1 MKINWGTGL
10 VIGLGLFVV
19 FILYFVIRI
28 SLEHETELVTEN
40 YYEKELIFQKQ
51 IDGAANVK
59 KAHAELKVKRQPE
72 GYELTFPKNMEP
84 SKIEGTLM
92 LYRPSN
98 KQLDREERLNL
109 QSDKLLIPKEHL
121 VSGRWDIIV
130 AWVYE
135 GEDYYFKEKIN
146 Y

>member
-10 VIGLGLFVV
+10 VIGLGLFIA
-19 FILYFVIRI
+19 FIMYFVIRI
-28 SLEHETELVTEN
+28 SLEHESELVTEN
-40 YYEKELIFQKQ
+40 YYEKELVFQKQ

-59 KAHAELKVKRQPE
+59 KAHAELKGKRQEE
-72 GYELTFPKNMEP
+72 GYELTFPENMEP
-84 SKIEGTLM
+84 SAIEGTLT

-98 KQLDREERLNL
+98 KKLDHQEKLSL
-109 QSDKLLIPKEHL
+109 KSDKLLIPKDYL

-130 AWVYE
+130 AWTYE
-135 GEDYYFKEKIN
+135 GKDYYHKQKIN